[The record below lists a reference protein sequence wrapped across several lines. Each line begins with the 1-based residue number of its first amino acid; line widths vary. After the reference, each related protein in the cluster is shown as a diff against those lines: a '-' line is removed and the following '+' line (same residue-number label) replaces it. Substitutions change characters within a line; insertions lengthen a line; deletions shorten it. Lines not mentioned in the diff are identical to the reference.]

1 MFYLTQIDCHCEG
14 SSMKNVASL
23 CFPSALLAQDILTCK
38 ILSVSMQVKLFLYKV
53 LYRCVY
59 SLPTAL
65 LKKKNL
71 SKSSANPTNTKWV
84 LRTKSQKVAV

>member
-14 SSMKNVASL
+14 SSMKKCCFFMLPL
-23 CFPSALLAQDILTCK
+23 CAPCTRLTCK
-38 ILSVSMQVKLFLYKV
+38 ILCVSMQVNFFLYIV